1 MCLAMSVGYEVPW
14 IQIWRKRT
22 QCNNT
27 CDNKI
32 NIGPEVECTHF
43 ILFSNII
50 VLICY
55 NHSQYIYYIYL
66 GKVTSE
72 ECSKSE
78 F

>member
-1 MCLAMSVGYEVPW
+1 MYLAMFVGYEVPW
-14 IQIWRKRT
+14 IQTWKKRT

-32 NIGPEVECTHF
+32 NIWPGVECMQF

-50 VLICY
+50 VLLCY
-55 NHSQYIYYIYL
+55 SQYIYL

-72 ECSKSE
+72 EYSKSE